1 MIVVIENRCDTMR
14 FLHFF
19 ILAFSLVPIAS
30 QAAESAE
37 SARFISVDG
46 QGIVEAVPDM
56 AVVQVGVR
64 REAASASQAMEW
76 ASEGMTAVLEQ
87 IAEAGIPPE
96 DVQTTRI
103 GLDTRWQHSQD
114 GTPPWVT
121 GYVAS
126 NDLSLKV
133 RNLTL
138 LGALLDAIVA
148 DGANSMSGLYF
159 ALSDPA
165 PLEKQAREAAV
176 LDATEKA
183 RTLAGAARETL
194 GEVMS
199 ITEGAGGGGP
209 VPMFETAISSRA
221 AVPVAA
227 GQIAVVVSIRA
238 VFALGE

>member
-1 MIVVIENRCDTMR
+1 MR
-14 FLHFF
+14 FFYIF
-19 ILAFSLVPIAS
+19 ILVFGLVPIAS
-30 QAAESAE
+30 QAAEPT
-37 SARFISVDG
+37 RFISVDG

-103 GLDTRWQHSQD
+103 GLDPRWQHSQD
-114 GTPPWVT
+114 GSPPWVT

-133 RNLTL
+133 RDLAL
-138 LGALLDAIVA
+138 LGVLLDAIVA
-148 DGANSMSGLYF
+148 DGANSMGGLYF
-159 ALSDPA
+159 ALSDTA
-165 PLEKQAREAAV
+165 PLEKEAREAAV

-183 RTLAGAARETL
+183 RTLAGAAGETL
-194 GEVMS
+194 GQVMS
-199 ITEGAGGGGP
+199 ITEGTGGGGP
-209 VPMFETAISSRA
+209 VPMFEAAMSDRA

-227 GQIAVVVSIRA
+227 GQIEVVVSVRA